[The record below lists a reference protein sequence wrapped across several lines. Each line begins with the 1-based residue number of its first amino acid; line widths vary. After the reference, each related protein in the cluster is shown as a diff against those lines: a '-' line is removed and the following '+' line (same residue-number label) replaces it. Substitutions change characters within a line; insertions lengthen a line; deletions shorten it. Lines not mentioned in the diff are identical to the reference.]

1 MRICGIRVLRFKSS
15 SNQPTGV
22 GYDMYN
28 SHALIELRTES
39 EIGYGSAST
48 TGDLCEAA
56 IKVLIPLIIGESIS
70 SAKEVCALWEKLD
83 RSTQWLGGGA
93 VTAARSALDIAAW
106 DAVGKHLDQP
116 VWQLLNEAMHG
127 GTNATPVRTKVKA
140 YGSITMPH
148 TPAEMEKAVSAV
160 AAQGF
165 KAVKI
170 AWGPFGQISD
180 QLDEELVCAAR

>member
-116 VWQLLNEAMHG
+116 VWQLL
-127 GTNATPVRTKVKA
+127 RTKTKEEGWTAAHKGCLRTIISNRQFPQTRVKSC
-140 YGSITMPH
+140 G
-148 TPAEMEKAVSAV
+148 
-160 AAQGF
+160 
-165 KAVKI
+165 
-170 AWGPFGQISD
+170 
-180 QLDEELVCAAR
+180 